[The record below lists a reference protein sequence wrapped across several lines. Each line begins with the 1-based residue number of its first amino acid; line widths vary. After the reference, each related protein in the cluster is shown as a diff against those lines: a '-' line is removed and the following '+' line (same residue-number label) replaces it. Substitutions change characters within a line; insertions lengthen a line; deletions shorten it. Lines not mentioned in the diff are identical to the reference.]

1 VPLLDAAVT
10 ALAHERLTFNA
21 PLGPDRA
28 SDLVKRVPLRDHDSA
43 LDLGCGWGELLLRLV
58 DASPEGS
65 GEGVDSDRAAIRRA
79 EIAAA
84 DRGLAGR
91 VRFQVADATTW
102 RPTNQPSV
110 VIAVGASHA
119 WGGPLPALHAI
130 RRTVRP
136 DGRVLFGDGFWRSG
150 PTEELHRVFGDLPDL
165 PGLADVAAEAG
176 FLLLQVTESTAD
188 EWDSFESDWRAG
200 LELSGS
206 AEARELAQARRE
218 EYLRGY
224 RGVLGFG
231 WLVLAP
237 G

>member
-1 VPLLDAAVT
+1 VPLLDTTVT
-10 ALAHERLTFNA
+10 ALAHEQLTFNA
-21 PLGPDRA
+21 PLSDARA
-28 SDLVKRVPLRDHDSA
+28 QDLLARIAVPPGDTA

-58 DASPEGS
+58 EGS
-65 GEGVDSDRAAIRRA
+65 AGSHGDGVDTDAEAIRRGQV
-79 EIAAA
+79 AAT
-84 DRGLAGR
+84 DRGLAER
-91 VRFQVADATTW
+91 VRFHEADATTW
-102 RPTNQPSV
+102 QPSTEPAV

-119 WGGPLPALHAI
+119 WGGPLAALESI
-130 RRTVRP
+130 RSIVRV

-150 PTEELHRVFGDLPDL
+150 PTEDLHRVFGDLPDL
-165 PGLADVAAEAG
+165 AGLSEIAADAG
-176 FLLLQVTESTAD
+176 FRSLHVAESTAD

-206 AEARELAQARRE
+206 AEARDVAAARRD

>member
-1 VPLLDAAVT
+1 VPLLDATIT

-21 PLGPDRA
+21 PLGESRA
-28 SDLVKRVPLRDHDSA
+28 QDLLHRLALSPEENA

-58 DASPEGS
+58 ASSPTGT
-65 GEGVDSDRAAIRRA
+65 GDGVDSDRGAIRRGQ
-79 EIAAA
+79 AAA
-84 DRGLAGR
+84 TARGLSDR
-91 VRFQVADATTW
+91 VRFHDADATTW
-102 RPTNQPSV
+102 VLASPAAV

-119 WGGPLPALHAI
+119 WGGPHPALEFI
-130 RRTVRP
+130 RQTVARN
-136 DGRVLFGDGFWRSG
+136 GRVLFGDGFWRSG

-165 PGLADVAAEAG
+165 AGLAEIAADAG
-176 FLLLQVTESTAD
+176 FRTMHIAESTAD

-200 LELSGS
+200 LELSGDS
-206 AEARELAQARRE
+206 EARQLAAARRE

-237 G
+237 E

>member
-1 VPLLDAAVT
+1 MPLLDTTVT
-10 ALAHERLTFNA
+10 ALAHDRLTFNA
-21 PLGPDRA
+21 PLGEDRA
-28 SDLVKRVPLRDHDSA
+28 RDLTRRVALHEDDSA

-58 DASPEGS
+58 AAAPGAV
-65 GEGVDSDRAAIRRA
+65 GTGVDTDREAIRRA
-79 EIAAA
+79 EAAA
-84 DRGLAGR
+84 AERGLADR
-91 VRFQVADATTW
+91 MRFHTADVTTW
-102 RPTNQPSV
+102 LPSAPPAV
-110 VIAVGASHA
+110 VIAIGASHA
-119 WGGPLPALHAI
+119 WGGPLPALEAI

-165 PGLADVAAEAG
+165 AGLAEVAADAG
-176 FLLLQVTESTAD
+176 FVPLHVAESTAD

-206 AEARELAQARRE
+206 AEARELAASRRE

-231 WLVLAP
+231 WLVLIP

>member
-1 VPLLDAAVT
+1 VPLLDTTVT
-10 ALAHERLTFNA
+10 ALAHEQLTFNA
-21 PLGPDRA
+21 PLGESRA
-28 SDLVKRVPLRDHDSA
+28 RDLLARVALAPGDSA

-58 DASPEGS
+58 AASDGAA
-65 GEGVDSDRAAIRRA
+65 GDGVDTDGEAIRRA
-79 EIAAA
+79 EAAA
-84 DRGLAGR
+84 GDRGLVGR
-91 VRFQVADATTW
+91 VRFHDADATTW
-102 RPTNQPSV
+102 QPATEPTV

-119 WGGPLPALHAI
+119 WGGPLAALDAI
-130 RRTVRP
+130 RRTVRT

-165 PGLADVAAEAG
+165 AGLAELAADAG
-176 FLLLQVTESTAD
+176 FRSLYVAESTAD

-206 AEARELAQARRE
+206 VEAHEVAAARRE